1 MKRLHTEWRRLF
13 AADAGTDGSL
23 APLLDVHGGRTRT
36 LVVEW
41 GRPADWQTLRPLWE
55 AVQAELGWPAPLIAL
70 NGCDAF
76 QLWISLAEPVAAR
89 EAHEA
94 AAALAARWLP
104 RASGPAIAT
113 HLTVWPR
120 PSPQADG
127 TWQHAAPVPAR
138 QAGPQPRWSAF
149 VAPDLAA
156 VFGDEPTLDIDP
168 GDEAQADLVAR
179 GDCVSA
185 AAWARAHRA
194 LRQDAATAVPTL
206 ATAPGLAPGS
216 AGGGVDGVTTD
227 AARKMPDLGG
237 PHDDPA
243 AFLRAVMN
251 DAAVP
256 LALRIEAARALLAHA
271 ST

>member
-1 MKRLHTEWRRLF
+1 
-13 AADAGTDGSL
+13 
-23 APLLDVHGGRTRT
+23 
-36 LVVEW
+36 
-41 GRPADWQTLRPLWE
+41 
-55 AVQAELGWPAPLIAL
+55 
-70 NGCDAF
+70 
-76 QLWISLAEPVAAR
+76 
-89 EAHEA
+89 
-94 AAALAARWLP
+94 
-104 RASGPAIAT
+104 
-113 HLTVWPR
+113 
-120 PSPQADG
+120 
-127 TWQHAAPVPAR
+127 
-138 QAGPQPRWSAF
+138 

-216 AGGGVDGVTTD
+216 TGDGVDGVTTD